1 MALSEAPARAR
12 DTRCFSAILMMRQLA
27 APHVHSSGQ
36 AAPMAKERRAP
47 ETVPSLRSST
57 QRRSDYGV
65 VTVSLHD
72 VEGHIADRFA
82 DILRAAGWPRATRSL
97 VVREALLRLHE
108 DLVDKTPDEIF
119 RDFVDRQA
127 RRLRGPDR
135 QPRP

>member
-1 MALSEAPARAR
+1 MTPPI
-12 DTRCFSAILMMRQLA
+12 TVGA
-27 APHVHSSGQ
+27 AGADYFAVSQ
-36 AAPMAKERRAP
+36 IRLERR
-47 ETVPSLRSST
+47 
-57 QRRSDYGV
+57 RRYGV

-97 VVREALLRLHE
+97 VIREALLRLHE
-108 DLVDKTPDEIF
+108 DLVDNTPEEIF

-135 QPRP
+135 ESRR